1 MPESRKLNLKW
12 HHLVLAA
19 ITSIVI
25 VLLALAPLSLGHY
38 YLSVIRTTL
47 MWAALTMSWYFF
59 SGLTGYISLGS
70 TAFFGTGLY
79 FTALYLNF
87 SVIEGR
93 WPELPFPVIVLMAGL
108 LNFGFAFVP
117 GLISLRLRGIY
128 FAIATFA
135 LGMACQGIF
144 DYLVTN
150 VMGTY
155 YTHIPSFN
163 PQMKYYSMLTTTIA
177 VFLIIFLLCKSKLGL
192 ALKMI
197 GENEEAAVHL
207 GVNANLVK
215 TLGFA
220 ISAMCMGF
228 VGSSYAIIFPVTGPK
243 LAFDLKYSFLPAIMA
258 MFGGIGTSYG
268 PLVGAVA
275 LSLLNEYLGVT
286 LVHYFLIILGVIVII
301 IAELMPEG
309 IVGFAKKMVVKYSR
323 GKQQGLPEEKSK
335 GLKTPL

>member
-1 MPESRKLNLKW
+1 MPKDKKLDLKW
-12 HHLVLAA
+12 YHLVLAA
-19 ITSIVI
+19 VISIII

-38 YLSVIRTTL
+38 YLSVLRITL
-47 MWAALTMSWYFF
+47 MWAALTISWYFF

-70 TAFFGTGLY
+70 SAFFGTGLY

-93 WPELPFPVIVLMAGL
+93 WPVLPFPVIVLMAGL
-108 LNFGFAFVP
+108 LNFGFALVP
-117 GLISLRLRGIY
+117 GLITLRLRGIY

-163 PQMKYYSMLTTTIA
+163 PQMKYYSMLVTALMI
-177 VFLIIFLLCKSKLGL
+177 FLIIFLLCKSKLGL

-220 ISAMCMGF
+220 VSAMCMGF
-228 VGSSYAIIFPVTGPK
+228 VGSSCAIVYPVTGPK
-243 LAFDLKYSFLPAIMA
+243 IAFDLQYSFLPAIMA
-258 MFGGIGTSYG
+258 MFGGIGVIYG
-268 PLVGAVA
+268 PIVGAVI
-275 LSLLNEYLGVT
+275 LSLLNQYLGVT

-301 IAELMPEG
+301 TAELMPEG
-309 IVGFAKKMVVKYSR
+309 IVGFIKKLVVKYSR
-323 GKQQGLPEEKSK
+323 K
-335 GLKTPL
+335 